1 MLEEQLNQ
9 LYEGYGYRKFRMSKF
24 EDYDLYAQNKD
35 FLKKGH
41 IITFT
46 DVDGSLKALKPDITL
61 SIIKNNSGD
70 SEKVYYNENVYRE
83 MGGTFKEI
91 LQVGVDSVGQI
102 DPYAEAEVIAL
113 AAKSLNLLSEDYVLD
128 LSDVSFIR
136 CLLGGMNLSQGDQ
149 EQALTLIAQKNAP
162 GIQAMADRG
171 ILSAQDA
178 QAIQELMGIYAPLKE
193 GIAQAGRLARDNRLH
208 AGGLRTQRPHPPG
221 LLPGEQHGLL
231 QRGHFPGLSAQY
243 PLPGPVRRAVRQPAP
258 ENGQAGGGHRLRPV
272 HGPLGAVLLPGAAV
286 RRRSAPHLRA
296 GRGPGQAGRLCGA
309 DPRQGLYGPV
319 RAGDRPQRPRA
330 VPDKGPLLRRPQ
342 AGGGVPMIQV
352 ALPKGR
358 LGEKAYET
366 LAAAGYECPS
376 ILEKNRKLTFENP
389 EKGVRYFWVKPS
401 DVSIYVERGAADV
414 GIAGKDIL
422 LEYRPDVYELLDL
435 KMGKCRMCVA
445 GPENFYDD
453 PNKTLRV
460 ATKFPHIAGDY
471 YESRSRDIDI
481 IKLNGSIELAPI
493 LGLSDVIVDI
503 VETGNTLRE
512 NHLAPLETIVDISAR
527 FICNKVSYKFKYQ
540 EILAMRDALAKNL

>member
-61 SIIKNNSGD
+61 SIIKNNGGD

-91 LQVGVDSVGQI
+91 LQVGVESVGQI

-113 AAKSLNLLSEDYVLD
+113 AAKSLEILSEDYVLD

-193 GIAQAGRLARDNRLH
+193 GIAQAGRLARDNQSWEILRQLSVTASMLEAFGLNGRIRLDFS
-208 AGGLRTQRPHPPG
+208 LVN
-221 LLPGEQHGLL
+221 
-231 QRGHFPGLSAQY
+231 SMDY
-243 PLPGPVRRAVRQPAP
+243 Y
-258 ENGQAGGGHRLRPV
+258 NGV
-272 HGPLGAVLLPGAAV
+272 IF
-286 RRRSAPHLRA
+286 
-296 GRGPGQAGRLCGA
+296 
-309 DPRQGLYGPV
+309 QGF
-319 RAGDRPQRPRA
+319 
-330 VPDKGPLLRRPQ
+330 
-342 AGGGVPMIQV
+342 
-352 ALPKGR
+352 LPKALSGGR
-358 LGEKAYET
+358 YDNL
-366 LAAAGYECPS
+366 P
-376 ILEKNRKLTFENP
+376 R
-389 EKGVRYFWVKPS
+389 
-401 DVSIYVERGAADV
+401 
-414 GIAGKDIL
+414 
-422 LEYRPDVYELLDL
+422 
-435 KMGKCRMCVA
+435 KMGKQVGAIGFALYMGRLEQYFSQERQYDA
-445 GPENFYDD
+445 DLLLTYGP
-453 PNKTLRV
+453 
-460 ATKFPHIAGDY
+460 
-471 YESRSRDIDI
+471 
-481 IKLNGSIELAPI
+481 
-493 LGLSDVIVDI
+493 
-503 VETGNTLRE
+503 
-512 NHLAPLETIVDISAR
+512 
-527 FICNKVSYKFKYQ
+527 
-540 EILAMRDALAKNL
+540 DADLAKLAAFAEQIRAKGCTVRCEREMGPSAPVRCRTKVRYYDGLKPEEVSL

>member
-83 MGGTFKEI
+83 MGGAFKEI
-91 LQVGVDSVGQI
+91 LQVGVESVGQI

-113 AAKSLNLLSEDYVLD
+113 AAKSLEILSEDYVLD

-193 GIAQAGRLARDNRLH
+193 GIAQAGRLARDNQSWEILRQLSVTASMLEAFGLNGRIRLDFSLVNSMDYYNGVIFQGFLPNIPFP
-208 AGGLRTQRPHPPG
+208 ALSGGRYDN
-221 LLPGEQHGLL
+221 LP
-231 QRGHFPGLSAQY
+231 R
-243 PLPGPVRRAVRQPAP
+243 
-258 ENGQAGGGHRLRPV
+258 
-272 HGPLGAVLLPGAAV
+272 
-286 RRRSAPHLRA
+286 
-296 GRGPGQAGRLCGA
+296 
-309 DPRQGLYGPV
+309 
-319 RAGDRPQRPRA
+319 
-330 VPDKGPLLRRPQ
+330 
-342 AGGGVPMIQV
+342 
-352 ALPKGR
+352 
-358 LGEKAYET
+358 
-366 LAAAGYECPS
+366 
-376 ILEKNRKLTFENP
+376 
-389 EKGVRYFWVKPS
+389 
-401 DVSIYVERGAADV
+401 
-414 GIAGKDIL
+414 
-422 LEYRPDVYELLDL
+422 
-435 KMGKCRMCVA
+435 KMGKQVGAIGFALSMGLLEERADGGRFDADVLLTY
-445 GPENFYDD
+445 GPD
-453 PNKTLRV
+453 
-460 ATKFPHIAGDY
+460 A
-471 YESRSRDIDI
+471 
-481 IKLNGSIELAPI
+481 ELA
-493 LGLSDVIVDI
+493 GLAAFA
-503 VETGNTLRE
+503 EALRASGRSVRCE
-512 NHLAPLETIVDISAR
+512 RAGGSAQLR
-527 FICNKVSYKFKYQ
+527 CRTELRYRSGMTPEEVG
-540 EILAMRDALAKNL
+540 L

>member
-83 MGGTFKEI
+83 MGGAFKEI
-91 LQVGVDSVGQI
+91 LQVGVESVGQI

-113 AAKSLNLLSEDYVLD
+113 AAKSLEILSEDYVLD

-193 GIAQAGRLARDNRLH
+193 GNAPAGRRARDNRSWEILRQLSVT
-208 AGGLRTQRPHPPG
+208 ASMLEAFGLNGRIRLDFSLVNSMDYYNGVIFQGFLPNIPFPALSGGRYDN
-221 LLPGEQHGLL
+221 LP
-231 QRGHFPGLSAQY
+231 R
-243 PLPGPVRRAVRQPAP
+243 
-258 ENGQAGGGHRLRPV
+258 
-272 HGPLGAVLLPGAAV
+272 
-286 RRRSAPHLRA
+286 
-296 GRGPGQAGRLCGA
+296 
-309 DPRQGLYGPV
+309 
-319 RAGDRPQRPRA
+319 
-330 VPDKGPLLRRPQ
+330 
-342 AGGGVPMIQV
+342 
-352 ALPKGR
+352 
-358 LGEKAYET
+358 
-366 LAAAGYECPS
+366 
-376 ILEKNRKLTFENP
+376 
-389 EKGVRYFWVKPS
+389 
-401 DVSIYVERGAADV
+401 
-414 GIAGKDIL
+414 
-422 LEYRPDVYELLDL
+422 
-435 KMGKCRMCVA
+435 KMGKQVGAIGFALYMGRLEQYFSQERQYDA
-445 GPENFYDD
+445 DLLLTYGP
-453 PNKTLRV
+453 
-460 ATKFPHIAGDY
+460 
-471 YESRSRDIDI
+471 
-481 IKLNGSIELAPI
+481 
-493 LGLSDVIVDI
+493 
-503 VETGNTLRE
+503 
-512 NHLAPLETIVDISAR
+512 
-527 FICNKVSYKFKYQ
+527 
-540 EILAMRDALAKNL
+540 DADLAKLAAFAEQIRSKGCTVRCEREMGPSAPVRCRTKVRYYDGLKPEEVFL

>member
-83 MGGTFKEI
+83 MGGAFKEI
-91 LQVGVDSVGQI
+91 LQVGVESVGQI

-113 AAKSLNLLSEDYVLD
+113 AAKSLEILSEDYVLD

-193 GIAQAGRLARDNRLH
+193 GIAQAGRLARDNQSWEILRQLSVTASMLEAFGLNGRIRLDFSLVNSMDYYNGVIFQGFLPNIPFP
-208 AGGLRTQRPHPPG
+208 ALSGGPTCPGRWASRWGPSASPCTWAAWSSTSPRSGSTTRTCSSPTGRTRIWPSWP
-221 LLPGEQHGLL
+221 
-231 QRGHFPGLSAQY
+231 LSRSRSA
-243 PLPGPVRRAVRQPAP
+243 PRAVRSGASGRWAPAP
-258 ENGQAGGGHRLRPV
+258 PCGAGQRSATTTASG
-272 HGPLGAVLLPGAAV
+272 
-286 RRRSAPHLRA
+286 RRRCPYDSGSPA
-296 GRGPGQAGRLCGA
+296 
-309 DPRQGLYGPV
+309 QG
-319 RAGDRPQRPRA
+319 
-330 VPDKGPLLRRPQ
+330 
-342 AGGGVPMIQV
+342 
-352 ALPKGR
+352 
-358 LGEKAYET
+358 
-366 LAAAGYECPS
+366 
-376 ILEKNRKLTFENP
+376 
-389 EKGVRYFWVKPS
+389 
-401 DVSIYVERGAADV
+401 
-414 GIAGKDIL
+414 
-422 LEYRPDVYELLDL
+422 
-435 KMGKCRMCVA
+435 
-445 GPENFYDD
+445 
-453 PNKTLRV
+453 
-460 ATKFPHIAGDY
+460 
-471 YESRSRDIDI
+471 
-481 IKLNGSIELAPI
+481 
-493 LGLSDVIVDI
+493 
-503 VETGNTLRE
+503 
-512 NHLAPLETIVDISAR
+512 
-527 FICNKVSYKFKYQ
+527 
-540 EILAMRDALAKNL
+540 EIG